1 MTYAKGTR
9 SLAICDRCGWAYP
22 YLSMRVEW
30 NNLKV
35 CPECYEPRQPQDIPA
50 KQTFDPEAL
59 YQPRPEVSLP
69 QSELGKVTTE
79 NPSPMTDTT
88 DDTIGT
94 IFTGIKGD
102 TELGTVTVTTS

>member
-1 MTYAKGTR
+1 MTYAKGTH

-69 QSELGKVTTE
+69 QAELGKVTTE

-94 IFTGIKGD
+94 MFTGIEGD
-102 TELGTVTVTTS
+102 TELGTITVTTS

>member
-1 MTYAKGTR
+1 MTYAKGTH

-22 YLSMRVEW
+22 YLSMKVEW

-94 IFTGIKGD
+94 IFTGIEGD
-102 TELGTVTVTTS
+102 TELGTITVTTS

>member
-1 MTYAKGTR
+1 MTYAKGTH
-9 SLAICDRCGWAYP
+9 SLAICDRCGWSYP

-69 QSELGKVTTE
+69 QAQLKAKQV
-79 NPSPMTDTT
+79 
-88 DDTIGT
+88 
-94 IFTGIKGD
+94 
-102 TELGTVTVTTS
+102 